1 MEGKNGK
8 KKYCYTFESK
18 CREDEFVRKLQSDV
32 KDSREMEEKNL
43 SEKDLE
49 VLKRY
54 LKTAAKADSMED
66 FIKKMQ

>member
-1 MEGKNGK
+1 M
-8 KKYCYTFESK
+8 
-18 CREDEFVRKLQSDV
+18 RKLQSDV
-32 KDSREMEEKNL
+32 KDSREMEEKIL